1 MTSFV
6 HLHSP
11 TAAPKADDF
20 VLVIQGDRLLASP
33 HVGDS
38 VILPRYST
46 VRRWSDVTVDALHLG
61 LIDERALWALVI
73 DQPDVVAPEGQ
84 QWHET
89 RALLAAFSPA
99 QWQAISCA
107 RQLLYWERRH
117 RYCGVCGTPTI
128 VVSEERARRCP
139 QCNSVFFPV
148 VSSAVIVAVTR
159 GDELLLAHN
168 RNFRP
173 GMFSLLAGFVDPG
186 ETLEQ
191 AAVREVREE
200 TGVDISSLE
209 YVTSQPWPFPNSLMV
224 GFRAKYSAGDIKVDG
239 KEIEEAAW
247 FSRSTLPEIPRP
259 GTIARLIIDQWRNSP
274 R

>member
-1 MTSFV
+1 MPFV

-11 TAAPKADDF
+11 SATPKPDDPL
-20 VLVIQGDRLLASP
+20 LVIQGDRLLAQPNVSEI
-33 HVGDS
+33 VE
-38 VILPRYST
+38 LPRFAA
-46 VRRWSDVTVDALHLG
+46 VRQWSQVNVEALHLG
-61 LIDERALWALVI
+61 VIDGRALW
-73 DQPDVVAPEGQ
+73 VVSVDDAEASAPNGF

-89 RALLAAFSPA
+89 RALLALFTPD

-107 RQLLYWERRH
+107 RQLVWWERRH
-117 RYCGVCGTPTI
+117 RYCGVCGAPTI
-128 VVSEERARRCP
+128 IVSEERARRCP
-139 QCNSVFFPV
+139 QCTSVFFPV

-168 RNFRP
+168 RNFRA

-191 AAVREVREE
+191 AAVREVHEE
-200 TGVDISSLE
+200 TGIVIDSLE

-224 GFRAKYSAGDIKVDG
+224 GFRARYVSGDIAVDG
-239 KEIEEAAW
+239 KEIEQAAW
-247 FSRSTLPEIPRP
+247 FSRSALPEIPRP
-259 GTIARLIIDQWRNSP
+259 GTIARLIIDQWRD